1 VVILP
6 IKEHDASR
14 AVIERLAKRQAT
26 ETRAQNDNEGILGFH
41 LGDNLKCAVNKSKSA
56 LR

>member
-26 ETRAQNDNEGILGFH
+26 ETRAQNDNVGILGFH
-41 LGDNLKCAVNKSKSA
+41 LGTI
-56 LR
+56 